1 MFISTFIQKVDLEIP
16 SEDHP
21 QTPKQPHLIYAGNP
35 STMKVMYV
43 SSLTKSTARYWKSDD
58 SEDSGNSVL
67 SLFLQ

>member
-35 STMKVMYV
+35 NTMKVMYV
-43 SSLTKSTARYWKSDD
+43 SSSLLTKPTARYWKSND
-58 SEDSGNSVL
+58 SEDPGNRSL
-67 SLFLQ
+67 SLF

>member
-1 MFISTFIQKVDLEIP
+1 MKTIHKRVDLEIP

-58 SEDSGNSVL
+58 SEDPGKSIS